1 MLYESNNSSSSWW
14 TSLMD
19 PKIKRDIKSSTRYV
33 DYYVGR
39 KVMKRLKNIIDN
51 SKQILYPTV
60 SINDINMNQ
69 TDIYIKLL
77 KLGINPLENSKL
89 LGNFNDKIQTN
100 EKSRIYVSLN
110 TIIDK
115 AKYDGQRIKK
125 KVNFPFDQSLA
136 SYHNSA
142 DSLNFKDFDEYVEAD
157 TTPDSAIVQND
168 SGILTEKEEMVE
180 NSIEKLLDNVDML
193 KLIKVQFDEIVSLSN
208 EVIIK
213 ERLDI
218 IDNKHMYIQLF
229 MDDIIDGI
237 AAVDKVLLIAKKKNV
252 YDITTSQITS
262 SNEECV
268 PAIRRRDIL
277 DLYSA
282 IESILV
288 NYKSHSTDDQTENL
302 KMLSLLKFN
311 HIIDRDGMLITC
323 YIPLCKVLAE
333 MLNIDVSDAISIV
346 IKTSNLVKNETI
358 IVNGANTVIT
368 TENVKSEELLDII
381 SKVSRES
388 LDIAAGL
395 SIMSVKTVTN
405 ILTGFSKQ
413 AMKRM
418 KSDFYLND
426 PSMSIMIP
434 GKNST
439 NRFRTEKWNLVGTLD
454 SDENEKNADL
464 YDD

>member
-1 MLYESNNSSSSWW
+1 
-14 TSLMD
+14 
-19 PKIKRDIKSSTRYV
+19 
-33 DYYVGR
+33 
-39 KVMKRLKNIIDN
+39 
-51 SKQILYPTV
+51 
-60 SINDINMNQ
+60 
-69 TDIYIKLL
+69 
-77 KLGINPLENSKL
+77 
-89 LGNFNDKIQTN
+89 
-100 EKSRIYVSLN
+100 
-110 TIIDK
+110 
-115 AKYDGQRIKK
+115 
-125 KVNFPFDQSLA
+125 
-136 SYHNSA
+136 
-142 DSLNFKDFDEYVEAD
+142 
-157 TTPDSAIVQND
+157 
-168 SGILTEKEEMVE
+168 
-180 NSIEKLLDNVDML
+180 
-193 KLIKVQFDEIVSLSN
+193 
-208 EVIIK
+208 
-213 ERLDI
+213 
-218 IDNKHMYIQLF
+218 
-229 MDDIIDGI
+229 
-237 AAVDKVLLIAKKKNV
+237 
-252 YDITTSQITS
+252 
-262 SNEECV
+262 
-268 PAIRRRDIL
+268 
-277 DLYSA
+277 
-282 IESILV
+282 
-288 NYKSHSTDDQTENL
+288 
-302 KMLSLLKFN
+302 MLSLLKFN

-333 MLNIDVSDAISIV
+333 ILNIDVSDAISIV
-346 IKTSNLVKNETI
+346 IKTSNLVKNENI